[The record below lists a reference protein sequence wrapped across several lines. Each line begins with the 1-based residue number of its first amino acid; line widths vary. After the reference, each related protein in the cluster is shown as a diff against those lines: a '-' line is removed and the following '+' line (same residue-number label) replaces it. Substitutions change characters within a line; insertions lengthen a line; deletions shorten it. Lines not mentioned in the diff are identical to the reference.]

1 MVRHEMNLPAIRAI
15 YKFEMARWGRTFLQ
29 SIVSP
34 VIATS
39 LYFVVF
45 GAAIGSRIAEID
57 GIPYG
62 AFIVPGLIMLTL
74 LAQSVANASF
84 GIYFPRFAGTIYEIL
99 SAPISPFE
107 IVLGYV
113 GAAATKSII
122 LGLIILAT
130 AAFFVPIQ
138 ILHPFWM
145 IAFLVLT
152 AVTFSLLGFLI
163 GIWADGFERLQ
174 LVPLLIITPLTF
186 LGGTFYPISVLPPFW
201 QTVSLFN
208 PVVYLVSGFRWSFF
222 ESSDVGVGLSLAMI
236 LLFLALC
243 LAAVWWIFKT
253 GYRLKS

>member
-1 MVRHEMNLPAIRAI
+1 MNLPAIRAI

-113 GAAATKSII
+113 GAAATKSIL

-145 IAFLVLT
+145 IGFLVLT

-201 QTVSLFN
+201 QTVSLLN

-222 ESSDVGVGLSLAMI
+222 ESSDVGVGLSLAMV